1 MNKPNIIL
9 IGAGGHAKSCIDV
22 INSESKYNIFG
33 LIGLSSQVGSK
44 VCGYPIIGTD
54 DQLNEIVNDVSQ
66 AVIAIGDQKKRSILY
81 KYLINNGF
89 KLPNIIAKGAYIS
102 RYSSMGQGNIFM
114 HDVIIN
120 ADVQIG
126 NNCIFN
132 TRALIEHDSTIDD
145 NCHISTGAILNGN
158 VKVEK
163 DTFIGSGAKIMNG
176 IKIGKNSII
185 GMGLSV
191 RHDQKDN
198 SKFIG

>member
-44 VCGYPIIGTD
+44 VCGYPVIGTD

-89 KLPNIIAKGAYIS
+89 KLPNIIAKGARRFKNPNSAILQPCNYIDMV
-102 RYSSMGQGNIFM
+102 YIFS
-114 HDVIIN
+114 VACTISLSVYVYLFICI
-120 ADVQIG
+120 IG
-126 NNCIFN
+126 NNKN
-132 TRALIEHDSTIDD
+132 TWYTH
-145 NCHISTGAILNGN
+145 N
-158 VKVEK
+158 
-163 DTFIGSGAKIMNG
+163 
-176 IKIGKNSII
+176 KN
-185 GMGLSV
+185 
-191 RHDQKDN
+191 
-198 SKFIG
+198 